1 MDKVDDGYSF
11 SIEKK
16 EGVYRL
22 PNRNYKLRFRNMNN
36 PMNVIVYVNGTKVD
50 SSFEI
55 DNNDLVVNVNNIFD
69 GAKVRVHI
77 IGDNLEIE
85 TYSKIYEEIADI
97 LEDLEIETVLK
108 MKIDK
113 AIFNDLPIK
122 KKRILLRKLKRDKLE
137 PKYINMF
144 IGLLEFMEEKK

>member
-1 MDKVDDGYSF
+1 M
-11 SIEKK
+11 
-16 EGVYRL
+16 
-22 PNRNYKLRFRNMNN
+22 
-36 PMNVIVYVNGTKVD
+36 
-50 SSFEI
+50 
-55 DNNDLVVNVNNIFD
+55 
-69 GAKVRVHI
+69 
-77 IGDNLEIE
+77 
-85 TYSKIYEEIADI
+85 
-97 LEDLEIETVLK
+97 EDLEIETVLK